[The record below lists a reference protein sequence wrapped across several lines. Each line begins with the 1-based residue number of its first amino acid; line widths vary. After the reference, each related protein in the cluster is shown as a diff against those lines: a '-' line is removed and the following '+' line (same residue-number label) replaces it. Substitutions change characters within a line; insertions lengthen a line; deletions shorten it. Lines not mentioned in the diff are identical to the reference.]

1 MKLSEIVTKSCIF
14 IDLKVSSKRALFKE
28 ISQMISQKTKLNI
41 NDILEKLNEREKLGS
56 TTIGDGVAI
65 PHTKISGLKKVF
77 SIFIKLKKSIDFSSS
92 DSSDVD
98 LIFVIIAPKES
109 QSEHLMALAKISG
122 FLKIKKNVDKLR
134 KTKSQDEVYNLLE
147 SFNEA

>member
-1 MKLSEIVTKSCIF
+1 MKLSEIITKSCIF

-28 ISQMISQKTKLNI
+28 ISQMISQKTKLNV

-77 SIFIKLKKSIDFSSS
+77 SIFIKLKNSIDFSSS
-92 DSSDVD
+92 DSCD

-147 SFNEA
+147 NFNEA